1 MSVTD
6 NNININLKPVSMAQ
20 LKLKVKK
27 AGSKNPVSKQMGF
40 VARVL
45 TNGTADF
52 DDIVKEAGMRRL

>member
-1 MSVTD
+1 
-6 NNININLKPVSMAQ
+6 MAQ

-52 DDIVKEAGMRRL
+52 DDIVKEARMRRLWT